1 MDNFFSIITVVLN
14 AREDLANTIQ
24 SLKKQSFKKFEYI
37 VIDGNSTDGS
47 KELIERN
54 KDFISKYL
62 IENDNGIYDAMN
74 KGLKISKGK
83 YVGFINA
90 GDKYTPNALNIIH
103 KYLKSNNDVDFIFG
117 TVKKKILKHGF
128 KKNRIFWNFDF
139 YTSHSS
145 RSQNT

>member
-24 SLKKQSFKKFEYI
+24 SLKEQSFKKFEYI

-47 KELIERN
+47 KELIEKN

-74 KGLKISKGK
+74 KGLKISKTASIRDSIGSK
-83 YVGFINA
+83 
-90 GDKYTPNALNIIH
+90 
-103 KYLKSNNDVDFIFG
+103 KSQIEKDLPF
-117 TVKKKILKHGF
+117 L
-128 KKNRIFWNFDF
+128 
-139 YTSHSS
+139 SS
-145 RSQNT
+145 YHHPIRVRRVRE

>member
-24 SLKKQSFKKFEYI
+24 SLKEQSFKKFEYI

-47 KELIERN
+47 KELIEKN

-103 KYLKSNNDVDFIFG
+103 KYLKSNNEVDFIFG
-117 TVKKKILKHGF
+117 TVKKNIKARLLK
-128 KKNRIFWNFDF
+128 K
-139 YTSHSS
+139 
-145 RSQNT
+145 

>member
-24 SLKKQSFKKFEYI
+24 SLKEQSFKKFEYI

-103 KYLKSNNDVDFIFG
+103 
-117 TVKKKILKHGF
+117 
-128 KKNRIFWNFDF
+128 
-139 YTSHSS
+139 
-145 RSQNT
+145 

>member
-62 IENDNGIYDAMN
+62 IENDNGIYDAIN

-103 KYLKSNNDVDFIFG
+103 KYLKSNNEVDFIFG

-128 KKNRIFWNFDF
+128 KK
-139 YTSHSS
+139 
-145 RSQNT
+145 

>member
-24 SLKKQSFKKFEYI
+24 SLKEQSFKKFEYI
-37 VIDGNSTDGS
+37 VIDGNSTDCS
-47 KELIERN
+47 KELIEKN

-103 KYLKSNNDVDFIFG
+103 KYLKSNNEVDFIFFYE
-117 TVKKKILKHGF
+117 VH
-128 KKNRIFWNFDF
+128 NMWIFLIHFF
-139 YTSHSS
+139 YYLYF
-145 RSQNT
+145 N